1 MFPTKIKRIETKE
14 PSDVGRRCFPW
25 PCGEVMVIC
34 SCIGFKA
41 ETSNM
46 NSENILAFR
55 NPREGVPHPHS
66 SLSTSTAY
74 CQITPVLL
82 FFSGGGGLTLT
93 ENTFMPV
100 YNKKLT
106 RKFTNESAKLPK

>member
-1 MFPTKIKRIETKE
+1 M
-14 PSDVGRRCFPW
+14 GQRCFPW
-25 PCGEVMVIC
+25 PRGEVMVIC
-34 SCIGFKA
+34 SRIGFKA
-41 ETSNM
+41 GTSNM

-55 NPREGVPHPHS
+55 NPREGGPHPHS

-74 CQITPVLL
+74 CQITPM
-82 FFSGGGGLTLT
+82 FFGGLALS

-106 RKFTNESAKLPK
+106 FTNESAKKLPIVYP

>member
-1 MFPTKIKRIETKE
+1 M
-14 PSDVGRRCFPW
+14 
-25 PCGEVMVIC
+25 IC
-34 SCIGFKA
+34 SCIGLKA

-55 NPREGVPHPHS
+55 NPRECVPHPHS

-74 CQITPVLL
+74 CQITPV
-82 FFSGGGGLTLT
+82 FFGGLALT

-100 YNKKLT
+100 YNKKWSRT
-106 RKFTNESAKLPK
+106 FTNESAKLPK